1 MAAPGKGLIVRHRS
15 LLILTTALA
24 TGALTLTACGSRGED
39 KSGDGSKTTVV
50 IGLDAPTTGE
60 LSALGLGIRNSA
72 QLAIDNANKTGEV
85 KGITFKLEALDDKA
99 LPNVGQQNTTKLAG
113 DKDVLGIV
121 GPLNS
126 GVAQSM
132 QQVSKQNN
140 LTLISPA
147 NTTPDLTQGPAWRKD
162 KRVRQFPTYFRTAT
176 TDEVQGAFDGQY
188 AHEKMKAKTAYVID
202 DQKTYGVGLASS
214 FKDQFTKLGGKIV
227 GTEHVSPDD
236 RDFKAVV
243 SKVKSKKPDLVFY
256 GGEYPASGPLS
267 QQLKDGGVTVP
278 LMGGDGMYSGDYIKL
293 NKKAQGDYASSVGKP
308 VEELPSARKFI
319 ADYKAAGFK
328 EAYEAYGGS
337 TYDATWALIQ
347 AVKQVAAD
355 NNGKL
360 PDDARAK
367 VVEAMNKVT
376 FDGVTGKVAFDKY
389 GDTTNTMITAYQVDK
404 GAWKSRF
411 SAEFKKFDKS

>member
-1 MAAPGKGLIVRHRS
+1 M
-15 LLILTTALA
+15 LLITTAVT
-24 TGALTLTACGSRGED
+24 TGALTLSACGSRGD
-39 KSGDGSKTTVV
+39 TNKDGDGKTTVV

-72 QLAIDNANKTGEV
+72 QLAVDIANKNNEV
-85 KGITFKLEALDDKA
+85 KGVTFKLQALDDKA
-99 LPNVGQQNTTKLAG
+99 LPNVGQQNATKLAG
-113 DKDVLGIV
+113 NKDVLGIV

-147 NTTPDLTQGPAWRKD
+147 NTTPDLTQGPDWKKN

-188 AHEKMKAKTAYVID
+188 AWEKVKAKKAYVID

-214 FKDQFTKLGGKIV
+214 FKDQFAKLGGKIV

-243 SKVKSKKPDLVFY
+243 SKVKSAKPDLVFY

-278 LMGGDGMYSGDYIKL
+278 LMGGDGMYSADYIKL

-308 VEELPSARKFI
+308 VEELPSAKKYI

-328 EAYEAYGGS
+328 EPYEAYGGS
-337 TYDATWALIQ
+337 TYDSTWALIQ
-347 AVKQVAAD
+347 AVKSVVDANQ
-355 NNGKL
+355 GKL
-360 PDDARAK
+360 PEDARKK
-367 VVEAMNKVT
+367 VTDAMNKVT

-389 GDTTNTMITAYQVDK
+389 GDTTNTMITAYQVEK
-404 GAWKSRF
+404 GNWAARF
-411 SAEFKKFDKS
+411 SAPFKEFDKS

>member
-1 MAAPGKGLIVRHRS
+1 M
-15 LLILTTALA
+15 LILTTAVTA
-24 TGALTLTACGSRGED
+24 GALTLSACGSRGD
-39 KSGDGSKTTVV
+39 NKSGDGSKTTVV

-72 QLAIDNANKTGEV
+72 QLAINNANKAGEV
-85 KGITFKLEALDDKA
+85 KGVTFKLEALDDKA

-147 NTTPDLTQGPAWRKD
+147 NTTPDLTQGPDWRKN
-162 KRVRQFPTYFRTAT
+162 KRVRPFPTYFRTAT

-188 AHEKMKAKTAYVID
+188 AWEKVKAKKVYIID

-214 FKDQFTKLGGKIV
+214 FKDQFTKLGGKV
-227 GTEHVSPDD
+227 AGTEHVSPDD

-243 SKVKSKKPDLVFY
+243 SKVKSAKPDLVFY

-308 VEELPSARKFI
+308 VEELPSAKKFI

-337 TYDATWALIQ
+337 TYDSTWAIIQ
-347 AVKQVAAD
+347 AVKSVVDA
-355 NNGKL
+355 NGGKL
-360 PDDARAK
+360 PVDARKK
-367 VVEAMNKVT
+367 VVDAMNKVT
-376 FDGVTGKVAFDKY
+376 FDGVTGRVAFDKY

-404 GAWKSRF
+404 GAWASRF

>member
-1 MAAPGKGLIVRHRS
+1 M
-15 LLILTTALA
+15 LILTTAVTA
-24 TGALTLTACGSRGED
+24 GALTLSACGSRGD
-39 KSGDGSKTTVV
+39 NKSGDGSKTTVV

-72 QLAIDNANKTGEV
+72 QLAIDNANKAGEV
-85 KGITFKLEALDDKA
+85 KGVTFKLEALDDKA

-147 NTTPDLTQGPAWRKD
+147 NTTPDLTQGPDWRKN

-188 AHEKMKAKTAYVID
+188 AWEKMKAKKVYIID

-214 FKDQFTKLGGKIV
+214 FKDQFTKLGGKV
-227 GTEHVSPDD
+227 AGTEHVSPDD

-243 SKVKSKKPDLVFY
+243 SKVKSAKPDLVFY

-308 VEELPSARKFI
+308 VEELPSAKKFI

-337 TYDATWALIQ
+337 TYDSTWAIIQ
-347 AVKQVAAD
+347 AVKSVVAD
-355 NNGKL
+355 NSGKL
-360 PDDARAK
+360 PDDARKK
-367 VVEAMNKVT
+367 VVDAMNKVT
-376 FDGVTGKVAFDKY
+376 FDGVTGHIAFDKY

-404 GAWKSRF
+404 GAWASRF

>member
-1 MAAPGKGLIVRHRS
+1 M
-15 LLILTTALA
+15 LLLTTAVTA
-24 TGALTLTACGSRGED
+24 GALTLSACGSRGD
-39 KSGDGSKTTVV
+39 NKSGDGSKTTVV

-72 QLAIDNANKTGEV
+72 QLAIDTANKSGEV
-85 KGITFKLEALDDKA
+85 KGVTFKLEALDDKA
-99 LPNVGQQNTTKLAG
+99 LPNVGQQNATKLAG

-147 NTTPDLTQGPAWRKD
+147 NTTPDLTQGKD
-162 KRVRQFPTYFRTAT
+162 WKENKRVRPFPTYFRTAT

-188 AHEKMKAKTAYVID
+188 AWEKMKVKKAYVID

-214 FKDQFTKLGGKIV
+214 FKDQFKKLGGKIA
-227 GTEHVSPDD
+227 GSEHVSPDD

-243 SKVKSKKPDLVFY
+243 SKVKSAKPDLVFY

-293 NKKAQGDYASSVGKP
+293 NKKAEGDYASSVGKP
-308 VEELPSARKFI
+308 VEELPSAKKFI
-319 ADYKAAGFK
+319 DAYKAAGFK
-328 EAYEAYGGS
+328 ESYEAYGGS
-337 TYDATWALIQ
+337 TYDSTWAIIQ
-347 AVKQVAAD
+347 AVKSVVAD
-355 NNGKL
+355 NGGKL
-360 PDDARAK
+360 PDDARKK
-367 VVEAMNKVT
+367 VVDAMNKVS
-376 FDGVTGKVAFDKY
+376 FDGVTGPIAFDKY
-389 GDTTNTMITAYQVDK
+389 GDTKNTMITAYQVSK
-404 GAWKSRF
+404 GAWASRF

>member
-1 MAAPGKGLIVRHRS
+1 M
-15 LLILTTALA
+15 LLITTALT
-24 TGALTLTACGSRGED
+24 TGALTLTACGSRGD
-39 KSGDGSKTTVV
+39 NKSGDGGKTTVV

-72 QLAIDNANKTGEV
+72 QLAVDTANKTGEV
-85 KGITFKLEALDDKA
+85 KGVTFTLEALDDKA
-99 LPNVGQQNTTKLAG
+99 LPNVGQQNATKLAA
-113 DKDVLGIV
+113 DKKVLGIV

-132 QQVSKQNN
+132 QQVSQQNN

-147 NTTPDLTQGPAWRKD
+147 NTTPDLTQGKD
-162 KRVRQFPTYFRTAT
+162 WKKNNRVRQFPTYFRTAT

-188 AHEKMKAKTAYVID
+188 AWEKVKAKKAYVID

-214 FKDQFTKLGGKIV
+214 FKDQFGKLGGTV
-227 GTEHVSPDD
+227 AGTEHISPDD

-243 SKVKSKKPDLVFY
+243 AKVKAAAPDLVFY

-278 LMGGDGMYSGDYIKL
+278 FMGGDGMYSADYIKL

-308 VEELPSARKFI
+308 VEQLPSAKKFI

-328 EAYEAYGGS
+328 EPYEAYGGS

-347 AVKQVAAD
+347 AVKNVVTG
-355 NNGKL
+355 NSGKL
-360 PDDARAK
+360 PDDARKK
-367 VVEAMNKVT
+367 VADAMNHVT
-376 FDGVTGKVAFDKY
+376 FDGVTGHVAFDKY

-404 GAWKSRF
+404 GAWTSRF

>member
-1 MAAPGKGLIVRHRS
+1 M
-15 LLILTTALA
+15 LILTTAVV
-24 TGALTLTACGSRGED
+24 TGALTLSACGSRGDD

-72 QLAIDNANKTGEV
+72 QLAIDTANKAGEV
-85 KGITFKLEALDDKA
+85 KGVTFKLEALDDKA
-99 LPNVGQQNTTKLAG
+99 LPNVGQQNATKLAG

-140 LTLISPA
+140 VALISPA
-147 NTTPDLTQGPAWRKD
+147 NTTPDLTQGKDWRD
-162 KRVRQFPTYFRTAT
+162 NKRARQFPTYFRTAT

-188 AHEKMKAKTAYVID
+188 AWEKVKAKKAYVID

-214 FKDQFTKLGGKIV
+214 FKDQFTKLGGKVV
-227 GTEHVSPDD
+227 GTEHISPDD
-236 RDFKAVV
+236 RDFKAIV
-243 SKVKSKKPDLVFY
+243 SKVKSKGPDLVFY

-278 LMGGDGMYSGDYIKL
+278 LMGGDGMYSADYIKL

-308 VEELPSARKFI
+308 VEQLASAKKFI
-319 ADYKAAGFK
+319 ANYKAAGFK

-337 TYDATWALIQ
+337 TYDATWTIIQ
-347 AVKQVAAD
+347 AVKKVVAD

-360 PDDARAK
+360 PDDARTK
-367 VVEAMNKVT
+367 VVDAMNKVT

-404 GAWKSRF
+404 NTWKARF

>member
-1 MAAPGKGLIVRHRS
+1 M
-15 LLILTTALA
+15 LLITTALT
-24 TGALTLTACGSRGED
+24 TGALTLTACGSRG
-39 KSGDGSKTTVV
+39 DGNKNGEGKTTVV

-72 QLAIDNANKTGEV
+72 QLAVDIANKNNEV
-85 KGITFKLEALDDKA
+85 KGVTFKLQALDDKA
-99 LPNVGQQNTTKLAG
+99 LPNVGQQNATKLAG
-113 DKDVLGIV
+113 NKDVLGIV

-147 NTTPDLTQGPAWRKD
+147 NTTPDLTQGPDWKKN

-188 AHEKMKAKTAYVID
+188 AWEKVKAKKAYVID

-214 FKDQFTKLGGKIV
+214 FKDQFAKLGGKIV

-243 SKVKSKKPDLVFY
+243 SKVKSAKPDLVFY

-278 LMGGDGMYSGDYIKL
+278 LMGGDGMYSADYIKL

-308 VEELPSARKFI
+308 VEQLPSAKKYI

-328 EAYEAYGGS
+328 EPYEAYGGS
-337 TYDATWALIQ
+337 TYDSTWALIQ
-347 AVKQVAAD
+347 AVKNVVEA

-360 PDDARAK
+360 PDDARKK
-367 VVEAMNKVT
+367 VTEAMNKVT

-389 GDTTNTMITAYQVDK
+389 GDTTNTMITAYQVEK
-404 GAWKSRF
+404 GDWAARF
-411 SAEFKKFDKS
+411 SAPFKEFDKS

>member
-1 MAAPGKGLIVRHRS
+1 MRHRS
-15 LLILTTALA
+15 LLLITAVT
-24 TGALTLTACGSRGED
+24 TGALTLSACGSRGD
-39 KSGDGSKTTVV
+39 TNKDGEGKTTVV

-72 QLAIDNANKTGEV
+72 QLAIDIANKTDEV
-85 KGITFKLEALDDKA
+85 KGVTFKLQALDDKA
-99 LPNVGQQNTTKLAG
+99 LPNVGQQNATKLAG
-113 DKDVLGIV
+113 NKDVLGIV

-147 NTTPDLTQGPAWRKD
+147 NTTPDLTQGPDWKKN

-188 AHEKMKAKTAYVID
+188 AWEKVKAKKVYVID

-214 FKDQFTKLGGKIV
+214 FKDQFAKLGGKIV

-243 SKVKSKKPDLVFY
+243 SKVKSAKPDLVFY

-278 LMGGDGMYSGDYIKL
+278 LMGGDGMYSADYIKL

-308 VEELPSARKFI
+308 VEQLPSAKKYI
-319 ADYKAAGFK
+319 ADYQAAGFK
-328 EAYEAYGGS
+328 EPYEAYGGS
-337 TYDATWALIQ
+337 TYDSTWALIQ
-347 AVKQVAAD
+347 AVKSVVEAHH
-355 NNGKL
+355 GKL
-360 PDDARAK
+360 PADARK
-367 VVEAMNKVT
+367 QVTDAMNKVT

-389 GDTTNTMITAYQVDK
+389 GDTTNTMITAYQVEK
-404 GAWKSRF
+404 GNWVARF
-411 SAEFKKFDKS
+411 SAPFKEFDKS

>member
-1 MAAPGKGLIVRHRS
+1 MRHRS
-15 LLILTTALA
+15 LLLLTTALT
-24 TGALTLTACGSRGED
+24 TGALTLTACGSRGD
-39 KSGDGSKTTVV
+39 NKNADGHHTTVV

-72 QLAIDNANKTGEV
+72 QLAVDTANKNGEI
-85 KGITFKLEALDDKA
+85 KGVTFKLEPLDDKA
-99 LPNVGQQNTTKLAG
+99 LPNVGQQNATKLAG
-113 DKDVLGIV
+113 DKDALGIV

-132 QQVSKQNN
+132 QQVSQQNG

-147 NTTPDLTQGPAWRKD
+147 NTTPDLTQGKNWKQNQRA
-162 KRVRQFPTYFRTAT
+162 RQFPTYFRTAT

-188 AHEKMKAKTAYVID
+188 AWEKMKAKRAYVID
-202 DQKTYGVGLASS
+202 DQKTYGTGLASS
-214 FKDQFTKLGGKIV
+214 FKDQFTKLGGTVV
-227 GTEHVSPDD
+227 GTEHISPDD

-243 SKVKSKKPDLVFY
+243 SKVRSATPDMVFY

-267 QQLKDGGVTVP
+267 QQLKDGGVTAP
-278 LMGGDGMYSGDYIKL
+278 LMGGDGMYSADYIKL

-308 VEELPSARKFI
+308 VEQLASAKKFI

-347 AVKQVAAD
+347 AVKKVVAD

-360 PDDARAK
+360 PDDARKKIPTALNT
-367 VVEAMNKVT
+367 VA
-376 FDGVTGKVAFDKY
+376 FDGVTGHVAFDKY

-404 GAWKSRF
+404 GTWVSRF

>member
-1 MAAPGKGLIVRHRS
+1 MLF
-15 LLILTTALA
+15 LTTALT
-24 TGALTLTACGSRGED
+24 TGALTLTACGSRG
-39 KSGDGSKTTVV
+39 DGNASDDGKTSVV

-72 QLAIDNANKTGEV
+72 QLAVDIANKTGEV
-85 KGITFKLEALDDKA
+85 KGVTFKLEPLDDKA
-99 LPNVGQQNTTKLAG
+99 LPNVGQQNATKLAG
-113 DKDVLGIV
+113 DTAVLGIV

-132 QQVSKQNN
+132 QQVSQQNGV
-140 LTLISPA
+140 TLISPA
-147 NTTPDLTQGPAWRKD
+147 NTTPDLTQGKD
-162 KRVRQFPTYFRTAT
+162 WKKNKRTRQFPAYFRTAT

-188 AHEKMKAKTAYVID
+188 AWEKMKAKTAYVID
-202 DQKTYGVGLASS
+202 DQKTYGTGLASS
-214 FKDQFTKLGGKIV
+214 FKDQFTKLGGTVV
-227 GTEHVSPDD
+227 GTDHISPDD

-243 SKVKSKKPDLVFY
+243 SKAKTAAPDMVFY

-278 LMGGDGMYSGDYIKL
+278 LMGGDGMYSADYIKL
-293 NKKAQGDYASSVGKP
+293 NKRAQGDYASSVGKP
-308 VEELPSARKFI
+308 VEQLASAKKFI

-328 EAYEAYGGS
+328 ESYEAYGGS

-347 AVKQVAAD
+347 AVKKVVAD

-360 PDDARAK
+360 PDDARKK
-367 VVEAMNKVT
+367 VTAAMNTVT
-376 FDGVTGKVAFDKY
+376 FDGVTGHIAFDAY
-389 GDTTNTMITAYQVDK
+389 GDTTNTMITAYQVEK
-404 GAWKSRF
+404 NAWVSRF

>member
-1 MAAPGKGLIVRHRS
+1 M
-15 LLILTTALA
+15 LLITTALT
-24 TGALTLTACGSRGED
+24 TGALTLTACGSRG
-39 KSGDGSKTTVV
+39 DGNKNGEGKTTVV

-72 QLAIDNANKTGEV
+72 QLAVDIANKNNEV
-85 KGITFKLEALDDKA
+85 KGVTFKLQALDDKA
-99 LPNVGQQNTTKLAG
+99 LPNVGQQNATKLAG
-113 DKDVLGIV
+113 NKDVLGIV

-147 NTTPDLTQGPAWRKD
+147 NTTPDLTQGPDWKKN

-188 AHEKMKAKTAYVID
+188 AWEKVKAKKVYVID

-214 FKDQFTKLGGKIV
+214 FKDQFAKLGGKIV

-243 SKVKSKKPDLVFY
+243 SKVKSAKPDLVFY

-278 LMGGDGMYSGDYIKL
+278 LMGGDGMYSADYIKL

-308 VEELPSARKFI
+308 VEQLPSAKKYI

-328 EAYEAYGGS
+328 EPYEAYGGS
-337 TYDATWALIQ
+337 TYDSTWALIQ
-347 AVKQVAAD
+347 AVKNVVEA

-360 PDDARAK
+360 PDDARKK
-367 VVEAMNKVT
+367 VTDAMNKVT

-389 GDTTNTMITAYQVDK
+389 GDTTNTMITAYQVEK
-404 GAWKSRF
+404 GDWAARF
-411 SAEFKKFDKS
+411 SAPFKEFDKS

>member
-1 MAAPGKGLIVRHRS
+1 MRHRS
-15 LLILTTALA
+15 LLILTTAVTA
-24 TGALTLTACGSRGED
+24 GALTLSACGSRGD
-39 KSGDGSKTTVV
+39 NKSGDGSKTTVV

-72 QLAIDNANKTGEV
+72 QLAINNANKAGEV
-85 KGITFKLEALDDKA
+85 KGVTFKLEALDDKA

-147 NTTPDLTQGPAWRKD
+147 NTTPDLTQGPDWRKN
-162 KRVRQFPTYFRTAT
+162 KRVRPFPTYFRTAT

-188 AHEKMKAKTAYVID
+188 AWEKVKAKKVYIID

-214 FKDQFTKLGGKIV
+214 FKDQFTKLGGKV
-227 GTEHVSPDD
+227 AGTEHVSPDD

-243 SKVKSKKPDLVFY
+243 SKVKSAKPDLVFY

-308 VEELPSARKFI
+308 VEELPSAKKFI

-337 TYDATWALIQ
+337 TYDSTWAIIQ
-347 AVKQVAAD
+347 AVKSVVDA
-355 NNGKL
+355 NGGKL
-360 PDDARAK
+360 PVDARKK
-367 VVEAMNKVT
+367 VVDAMNKVT
-376 FDGVTGKVAFDKY
+376 FDGVTGRVAFDKY

-404 GAWKSRF
+404 GAWASRF

>member
-1 MAAPGKGLIVRHRS
+1 MRHRS
-15 LLILTTALA
+15 LLLITTALA
-24 TGALTLTACGSRGED
+24 TGALTLTACGTRGD
-39 KSGDGSKTTVV
+39 NKSGDGSKTTVV

-72 QLAIDNANKTGEV
+72 QLALDTANKTGEV
-85 KGITFKLEALDDKA
+85 KGVTFKLEALDDKA
-99 LPNVGQQNTTKLAG
+99 LPNVGQQNATKLAG
-113 DKDVLGIV
+113 DKSVLGIV

-140 LTLISPA
+140 VTLISPA
-147 NTTPDLTQGPAWRKD
+147 NTTPDLTQGPGWRKNN
-162 KRVRQFPTYFRTAT
+162 RARQFPTYFRTAT

-188 AHEKMKAKTAYVID
+188 AWEKIKAKKVYVID

-214 FKDQFTKLGGKIV
+214 FKDQFTKLGGKIA
-227 GTEHVSPDD
+227 GTEHISPDD

-243 SKVKSKKPDLVFY
+243 SKVQSKSPDLVFY

-308 VEELPSARKFI
+308 VEQLASAKKFI
-319 ADYKAAGFK
+319 ADYKAASFK

-347 AVKQVAAD
+347 AVKKVVAD
-355 NNGKL
+355 NAGKL

-367 VVEAMNKVT
+367 VVQAMNTVT

>member
-1 MAAPGKGLIVRHRS
+1 VRHRS
-15 LLILTTALA
+15 LLILTTALT
-24 TGALTLTACGSRGED
+24 TGALTLSACGSRGD
-39 KSGDGSKTTVV
+39 DKKSGDEAKTTVV

-72 QLAIDNANKTGEV
+72 QLAVDNANKAGEA
-85 KGITFKLEALDDKA
+85 KGVTFKLEALDDKA
-99 LPNVGQQNTTKLAG
+99 LPNVGQQNATKLAG

-140 LTLISPA
+140 ITLISPA
-147 NTTPDLTQGPAWRKD
+147 NTTPDLTQGKD
-162 KRVRQFPTYFRTAT
+162 WKQNNRERQFPTYFRTAT

-188 AHEKMKAKTAYVID
+188 AWEKMKVKKAYVID
-202 DQKTYGVGLASS
+202 DQKTYGVGLATS
-214 FKDQFTKLGGKIV
+214 FKDQFSKLGGKIA
-227 GTEHVSPDD
+227 GTEHISPDD

-243 SKVKSKKPDLVFY
+243 SKVKSAKPDLVFY

-278 LMGGDGMYSGDYIKL
+278 LMGGDGMYSADYIKL

-308 VEELPSARKFI
+308 VEELPSAKKFI

-337 TYDATWALIQ
+337 TYDATWSIIQ
-347 AVKQVAAD
+347 AVKKVVEGND
-355 NNGKL
+355 GKL

-367 VVEAMNKVT
+367 VVDAMNHVT
-376 FDGVTGKVAFDKY
+376 FDGVTGPIAFDKY

-404 GAWKSRF
+404 GNWKSRF

>member
-1 MAAPGKGLIVRHRS
+1 MRHRS
-15 LLILTTALA
+15 LLILTTAVTA
-24 TGALTLTACGSRGED
+24 GALTLSACGSRGEN
-39 KSGDGSKTTVV
+39 KSGDGKATVV

-72 QLAIDNANKTGEV
+72 QLAIDNANKAGEV
-85 KGITFKLEALDDKA
+85 KGVTFKLEALDDKA

-147 NTTPDLTQGPAWRKD
+147 NTTPDLTQGPDWRKNN
-162 KRVRQFPTYFRTAT
+162 RVRQFPTYFRTAT

-188 AHEKMKAKTAYVID
+188 AWEKVKAKKVYVID

-214 FKDQFTKLGGKIV
+214 FKDQFSKLGGKIA

-243 SKVKSKKPDLVFY
+243 SKVKSAKPDLVFY

-308 VEELPSARKFI
+308 VEELPSAKKFI

-337 TYDATWALIQ
+337 AYDSTWAVIQ
-347 AVKQVAAD
+347 AVKAVVDA
-355 NNGKL
+355 NSGKL
-360 PDDARAK
+360 PGDARKK
-367 VVEAMNKVT
+367 VVDAMNKVT
-376 FDGVTGKVAFDKY
+376 FDGVTGHIAFDKY

-404 GAWKSRF
+404 GAWASRF

>member
-1 MAAPGKGLIVRHRS
+1 M
-15 LLILTTALA
+15 LLLTTAVT
-24 TGALTLTACGSRGED
+24 TGALTLSACGSRGD
-39 KSGDGSKTTVV
+39 DNNSSSAGKKTVV

-72 QLAIDNANKTGEV
+72 QLAIDTANKTGEV
-85 KGITFKLEALDDKA
+85 KGVTFKLEALDDKA
-99 LPNVGQQNTTKLAG
+99 LPNVGQQNATKLAG
-113 DKDVLGIV
+113 DKDAMGIV

-140 LTLISPA
+140 VVLISPA
-147 NTTPDLTQGPAWRKD
+147 NTTPDLTQGPDWKKN

-188 AHEKMKAKTAYVID
+188 AWEKMKVKKVYVID

-214 FKDQFTKLGGKIV
+214 FKDQFGKLGGKVV

-243 SKVKSKKPDLVFY
+243 SKVKSAKPDLVFY

-308 VEELPSARKFI
+308 VEELPSAKKFI

-337 TYDATWALIQ
+337 TYDATWAVIQ
-347 AVKQVAAD
+347 AVKKTVDD
-355 NNGKL
+355 NGGKL
-360 PDDARAK
+360 PDDARKK
-367 VVEAMNKVT
+367 VVDAMNSVT
-376 FDGVTGKVAFDKY
+376 FDGVTGKVAFDKF

-404 GAWKSRF
+404 GAWASRF

>member
-1 MAAPGKGLIVRHRS
+1 M
-15 LLILTTALA
+15 LILTTALA

>member
-1 MAAPGKGLIVRHRS
+1 M
-15 LLILTTALA
+15 LILTTAVTA
-24 TGALTLTACGSRGED
+24 GALTLSACGSRGEN
-39 KSGDGSKTTVV
+39 KSGDGKSTVV

-72 QLAIDNANKTGEV
+72 QLAIDNANKAGEV
-85 KGITFKLEALDDKA
+85 KGVTFKLEALDDKA

-147 NTTPDLTQGPAWRKD
+147 NTTPDLTQGPDWRKN

-188 AHEKMKAKTAYVID
+188 AWEKVKAKKVYVID

-214 FKDQFTKLGGKIV
+214 FKDQFSKLGGKIA

-243 SKVKSKKPDLVFY
+243 SKVKSAKPDLVFY

-308 VEELPSARKFI
+308 VEDLPSAKKFI

-337 TYDATWALIQ
+337 AYDSTWAVIQ
-347 AVKQVAAD
+347 AVKAVVDA
-355 NNGKL
+355 NSGKL
-360 PDDARAK
+360 PDDARKK
-367 VVEAMNKVT
+367 VVDAMNKVT
-376 FDGVTGKVAFDKY
+376 FDGVTGHIAFDKF

-404 GAWKSRF
+404 GAWASRF

>member
-1 MAAPGKGLIVRHRS
+1 M
-15 LLILTTALA
+15 LILTTALA

-72 QLAIDNANKTGEV
+72 QLAVDNANKTGEV
-85 KGITFKLEALDDKA
+85 KGVTFKLEALDDKA

-162 KRVRQFPTYFRTAT
+162 QRARQFPTYFRTAT

-188 AHEKMKAKTAYVID
+188 AYEKMKAKTAYVID

-243 SKVKSKKPDLVFY
+243 SKAKSKKPDLVFY

-308 VEELPSARKFI
+308 VEELPSAKKFI

-347 AVKQVAAD
+347 AVKQVVAD
-355 NNGKL
+355 NDGKL

>member
-1 MAAPGKGLIVRHRS
+1 MLF
-15 LLILTTALA
+15 LTTALT
-24 TGALTLTACGSRGED
+24 TGALTLTACGSRG
-39 KSGDGSKTTVV
+39 DGNAADDGKTSVV

-72 QLAIDNANKTGEV
+72 QLAVNIANKTGEV
-85 KGITFKLEALDDKA
+85 KGVTFKLEPLDDKA
-99 LPNVGQQNTTKLAG
+99 LPNVGQQNATKLAG
-113 DKDVLGIV
+113 DTAVLGIV

-132 QQVSKQNN
+132 QQVSQQNGV
-140 LTLISPA
+140 TLISPA
-147 NTTPDLTQGPAWRKD
+147 NTTPDLTQGKD
-162 KRVRQFPTYFRTAT
+162 WKKNKRTRQFPTYFRTAT

-188 AHEKMKAKTAYVID
+188 AWEKMKAKTAYVID
-202 DQKTYGVGLASS
+202 DQKTYGTGLASS
-214 FKDQFTKLGGKIV
+214 FKDQFTKLGGTVV
-227 GTEHVSPDD
+227 GTDHISPDD

-243 SKVKSKKPDLVFY
+243 SKAKTAAPDMVFY

-278 LMGGDGMYSGDYIKL
+278 LMGGDGMYSADYIKL
-293 NKKAQGDYASSVGKP
+293 NKRAQGDYASSVGKP
-308 VEELPSARKFI
+308 VEQLASAKKFI

-328 EAYEAYGGS
+328 ESYEAYGGS

-347 AVKQVAAD
+347 AVKKAVAD

-360 PDDARAK
+360 PDDARKK
-367 VVEAMNKVT
+367 VTAAMNTVT
-376 FDGVTGKVAFDKY
+376 FDGVTGHIAFDAY
-389 GDTTNTMITAYQVDK
+389 GDTTNTMITAYQVEK
-404 GAWKSRF
+404 NAWVSRF

>member
-1 MAAPGKGLIVRHRS
+1 MRHRS
-15 LLILTTALA
+15 LLLITTALA
-24 TGALTLTACGSRGED
+24 TGALTLTACGTRGD
-39 KSGDGSKTTVV
+39 NKSGDGSKTTVV

-72 QLAIDNANKTGEV
+72 QLALDTANKTGEV
-85 KGITFKLEALDDKA
+85 KGVTFKLEALDDKA
-99 LPNVGQQNTTKLAG
+99 LPNVGQQNATKLAG
-113 DKDVLGIV
+113 DKNVLGIV

-140 LTLISPA
+140 VTLISPA
-147 NTTPDLTQGPAWRKD
+147 NTTPDLTQGPGWRKNN
-162 KRVRQFPTYFRTAT
+162 RVRQFPTYFRTAT

-188 AHEKMKAKTAYVID
+188 AWEKIKAKKVYVID

-214 FKDQFTKLGGKIV
+214 FKDQFTKLGGKIA
-227 GTEHVSPDD
+227 GTEHISPDD

-243 SKVKSKKPDLVFY
+243 SKVQSKSPDLVFY

-308 VEELPSARKFI
+308 VEQLASAKKFI

-347 AVKQVAAD
+347 AVKKVVAD
-355 NNGKL
+355 NGGKL

-367 VVEAMNKVT
+367 VVQAMNTVT